1 MDSPTP
7 RAHNDDPALSYAWGL
22 YRSFAATAR
31 QQKSALTRWRWW
43 MLLLTLLGA
52 VFGTLCQQAI
62 DWQPAWL
69 TQLFGGLSAVTISF
83 AAFFGKEFLN
93 PDIER
98 SWVRARSVAEALKSE
113 VYRYLAQVPPYQG
126 DEAGKGLLDRV
137 QLLEDDNSD
146 LMVLPLSADEKRK
159 HLPQGP
165 FSIDTYIQQRVR
177 EQVEGY
183 YTPMAIKHLGIL
195 RKGNRSR
202 LIFSGLAVLLGALG
216 GLGLAWAGAISAWVA
231 VLGVAATAVAAY
243 LYAGRHS
250 YLVISYQATARRL
263 EGLLVRWQQCD
274 QSEQARIRFI
284 EDCEAAISVE
294 NSAWMAEW
302 TKKEAG

>member
-7 RAHNDDPALSYAWGL
+7 RTHHHDPALSYTWGL

-31 QQKSALTRWRWW
+31 QQKAALTRWRWW

-69 TQLFGGLSAVTISF
+69 TQLFGGLSAVTIGF

-98 SWVRARSVAEALKSE
+98 RWVRARSVAEALKSE
-113 VYRYLAQVPPYQG
+113 VYRYLVQVPPYQG
-126 DEAGKGLLDRV
+126 DEAGKDLLDRV

-165 FSIDTYIQQRVR
+165 LSVDTYVQQRVR
-177 EQVEGY
+177 EQVERY
-183 YTPMAIKHLGIL
+183 YTPMAAKHLSTL
-195 RKGNRSR
+195 RQGNRSR
-202 LIFSGLAVLLGALG
+202 LVFSGLAVALGALG
-216 GLGLAWAGAISAWVA
+216 GLGLAGAISAWVA

-284 EDCEAAISVE
+284 EDCESAISVE